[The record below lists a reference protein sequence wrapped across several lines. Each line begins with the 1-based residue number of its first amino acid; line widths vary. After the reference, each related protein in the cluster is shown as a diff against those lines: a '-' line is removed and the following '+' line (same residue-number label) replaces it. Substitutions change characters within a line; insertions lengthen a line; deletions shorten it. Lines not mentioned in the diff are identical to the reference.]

1 MHLSMHEQQPVF
13 PWLLTF
19 PKKVAQRA
27 HRYVYPIATAALI
40 YFTQVYGLEGE
51 RLEDFEHRF

>member
-1 MHLSMHEQQPVF
+1 MYENQPLY

-27 HRYVYPIATAALI
+27 HRYVYPIGALVIAYCIQI
-40 YFTQVYGLEGE
+40 YGKEGE